1 MVEHGGSLTGVSSN
15 MSWSY
20 DAGCG
25 VIVLC
30 NTSDVPVSA
39 IADAAMRM
47 YHGRNPLE
55 DRGLYQENHGQKRP
69 ERPQWAATF
78 PARTPRWRI
87 RENGD
92 GVLAVVEGRE
102 KNLVMVQENLGI
114 IRGYAKDAYLKLFK
128 DENGGVFAIGFGGR
142 MLPRK

>member
-1 MVEHGGSLTGVSSN
+1 ME
-15 MSWSY
+15 
-20 DAGCG
+20 
-25 VIVLC
+25 
-30 NTSDVPVSA
+30 
-39 IADAAMRM
+39 
-47 YHGRNPLE
+47 
-55 DRGLYQENHGQKRP
+55 
-69 ERPQWAATF
+69 
-78 PARTPRWRI
+78 I

-114 IRGYAKDAYLKLFK
+114 IRGYAKDAYLKLLK

>member
-1 MVEHGGSLTGVSSN
+1 MWL
-15 MSWSY
+15 
-20 DAGCG
+20 
-25 VIVLC
+25 
-30 NTSDVPVSA
+30 
-39 IADAAMRM
+39 
-47 YHGRNPLE
+47 LE
-55 DRGLYQENHGQKRP
+55 
-69 ERPQWAATF
+69 
-78 PARTPRWRI
+78 I

>member
-1 MVEHGGSLTGVSSN
+1 MGSEMCIRDS
-15 MSWSY
+15 
-20 DAGCG
+20 
-25 VIVLC
+25 
-30 NTSDVPVSA
+30 
-39 IADAAMRM
+39 
-47 YHGRNPLE
+47 
-55 DRGLYQENHGQKRP
+55 RGLYQENPWSEKTRK
-69 ERPQWAATF
+69 AAVGCYLSSEDSEVE
-78 PARTPRWRI
+78 I

-92 GVLAVVEGRE
+92 GVLAVGEGRE